1 MPSAAFEKA
10 ESILMEKGV
19 DLTKSDV
26 KKIESLVD
34 GFSEEEKE
42 NDIVMIFGAI
52 ESLRADPRSKLF
64 DNGRAAEF
72 TKTLQKNDLGITGGH
87 QSGILIP
94 KSNIELLNFLPRL
107 DNGVKNPDAWIECLD
122 EDDISW
128 KLRYIHYNNKFH
140 DEGGTRDEY
149 RITHIMPFLRKM
161 GAMTGD
167 IFHIKRDSFVGP
179 YIISI
184 EEKEKAEPVGGVI
197 KVKLS
202 GWNKVC

>member
-1 MPSAAFEKA
+1 MTLQPYLYPCRPKY
-10 ESILMEKGV
+10 LQK
-19 DLTKSDV
+19 TKCRLQRLLLLQRNKDPKCLQLKLDV
-26 KKIESLVD
+26 HQD
-34 GFSEEEKE
+34 
-42 NDIVMIFGAI
+42 
-52 ESLRADPRSKLF
+52 
-64 DNGRAAEF
+64 
-72 TKTLQKNDLGITGGH
+72 KTLLGLMLD
-87 QSGILIP
+87 QMRKRQLF
-94 KSNIELLNFLPRL
+94 ELLNFLPRL